1 MTVSERIIQDYLSKG
16 LTMADVPRELKYRLN
31 DRGEMK
37 IYRYLVERGDIQENP
52 PEPVQKP
59 EPKKPEPQPKPR
71 PVEQPKGDNNT
82 MNTYLAQMR
91 DALSSYYTS
100 AQRLME
106 QKQKNSETYQAEVAE
121 EQNQGIDA
129 KLSQLYADTW
139 KALQDAQAAGIAQ
152 AEKWG
157 ELDGTKITD
166 DLRLLGGHFELK
178 KPQVEALIERYR
190 DNGTMSQAIAK
201 YAKDHNMEYL
211 NVPNVAGK
219 KEAWGRVLDFAKG
232 LLDQATNPPA
242 VGWMVGAAAAGAV
255 KRQIDNFGTSD
266 VPEGKMYAAYK
277 MLG

>member
-1 MTVSERIIQDYLSKG
+1 MTVSERIIQDYLAKG

-52 PEPVQKP
+52 PEPEAKP
-59 EPKKPEPQPKPR
+59 EPKKPEPQPR
-71 PVEQPKGDNNT
+71 PVEQPKGVQNT
-82 MNTYLAQMR
+82 MNTYLAQMH

-100 AQRLME
+100 AQALMD
-106 QKQKNSETYQAEVAE
+106 QKQKNAETYQAEVAE
-121 EQNQGIDA
+121 EQNRGIDS
-129 KLSQLYADTW
+129 KLSHLYADTW
-139 KALQDAQAAGIAQ
+139 KKLQDAQAAGIVQ

-157 ELDGTKITD
+157 ELDGSKITD
-166 DLRLLGGHFELK
+166 DVKLLGGHFELK
-178 KPQVEALIERYR
+178 KPQLEALVEKYR

-201 YAKDHNMEYL
+201 YAKDHEMGFL
-211 NVPNVAGK
+211 NVPNVDGK
-219 KEAWGRVLDFAKG
+219 KEAWGRVLDYAKG

-266 VPEGKMYAAYK
+266 VPEGKMYAVYK
-277 MLG
+277 MLE

>member
-52 PEPVQKP
+52 PEPEKKP
-59 EPKKPEPQPKPR
+59 EPKKPEPQQR

-82 MNTYLAQMR
+82 MNTYLSQMR

-100 AQRLME
+100 AQALMAKKE
-106 QKQKNSETYQAEVAE
+106 KNSETYQAEMAR

-139 KALQDAQAAGIAQ
+139 KKLQDAQAAGIAQ
-152 AEKWG
+152 AERWG

-166 DLRLLGGHFELK
+166 DVKLLGGHFELK
-178 KPQVEALIERYR
+178 KAQVEALVAKYKG
-190 DNGTMSQAIAK
+190 NGTMMEAIGK
-201 YAKDHNMEYL
+201 YAREHNMAFL
-211 NVPNVAGK
+211 NIPSVAGK
-219 KEAWGRVLDFAKG
+219 AEAWAYILDYAKG

-242 VGWMVGAAAAGAV
+242 IGFMVGAAAAGAV
-255 KRQIDNFGTSD
+255 KRQIDTFGTST
-266 VPEGKMYAAYK
+266 VPESKLYAAYQ
-277 MLG
+277 MVEQ